1 MQGMYAERMKI
12 IEELEKET
20 EIMRA
25 SGCQMAHNERD
36 YRKAVRVET
45 LNERM
50 EGTPATLTGDLVRGI
65 DYVAELRDA
74 LKCSEAMYKS
84 SQEKINVLKLKL
96 RVIEADIDRAW
107 NSG

>member
-1 MQGMYAERMKI
+1 MQSLVAERNAVL
-12 IEELEKET
+12 EELESET
-20 EIMRA
+20 EIMRT
-25 SGCQMAHNERD
+25 SGCQMARNERD
-36 YRKAVRVET
+36 YRKAIRIET

-50 EGTPATLTGDLVRGI
+50 AGTPVTVTGDLVRGLE
-65 DYVAELRDA
+65 YVADLRYA